1 MSLFSYVECFFF
13 FKQKTAY
20 EMRISDWSSDVCSS
34 DLAATTEQEDINATI
49 AITGSAQDP
58 HIAFTSTPALPQDE
72 VLSRLLFGSS
82 PENLSATEA
91 IQLAAALNSLR
102 GGGGGLNPLGT
113 LRSATGIDR
122 LDRTSTRLN
131 SRH

>member
-1 MSLFSYVECFFF
+1 
-13 FKQKTAY
+13 
-20 EMRISDWSSDVCSS
+20 MRISDWSSAVCSS

-49 AITGSAQDP
+49 AITGSTQDP

-113 LRSATGIDR
+113 LRPATGIDR
-122 LDRTSTRLN
+122 LRILGKSEEHTSELPSLKR
-131 SRH
+131 

>member
-1 MSLFSYVECFFF
+1 
-13 FKQKTAY
+13 
-20 EMRISDWSSDVCSS
+20 MRISDWSSAVCSS

-102 GGGGGLNPLGT
+102 GGGGGPNPLGT
-113 LRSATGIDR
+113 LPSATGIDR
-122 LDRTSTRLN
+122 PRILGPDEAGGRGTAQALGRGPGGE
-131 SRH
+131 R